1 MVYSKGCAYD
11 FTSAEVLQ
19 LRRVYLAMAAQADA
33 LHGEVLAALD
43 ASGLAGETIVR
54 ARAQPTRPSERAP
67 HTHIRMH
74 AGGLAPLAQRCH
86 P

>member
-11 FTSAEVLQ
+11 FTAAEVLQ

-43 ASGLAGETIVR
+43 ASGLAGETIVS
-54 ARAQPTRPSERAP
+54 ARAQPSRPSVRASERYTHTM
-67 HTHIRMH
+67 HTH
-74 AGGLAPLAQRCH
+74 ADSLAHLA
-86 P
+86 